1 MSIGMSKD
9 DVSLQVSPVVDARGS
24 RTQLRSMGLYAV
36 VLLFLA
42 FCLFP
47 LLVLFL
53 SAFKTDAEIMRG
65 ALVVSHP
72 TIDNF
77 ENIFFVFGGGGI
89 GQYLVNSVMVAV
101 VSTVIA
107 TTLGATAA
115 YGLSRFK
122 FRLNSDVSFFILSTR
137 FAPPVAFIIPI
148 YVISRAVGLLD
159 TQALL
164 VIIYAAMNLSLVVWV
179 MLDFFNKI
187 PVELEEAALVDG
199 YGRVEIFYRVIL
211 PLVKPGLAASAML
224 SAIFAWNEF
233 IFALMLTQ
241 RFANTVPV
249 FLSMFSGALQLS
261 WGPFMAV
268 GAFAVIPVII
278 GAVIIQRLM
287 RRSISFAAVK

>member
-1 MSIGMSKD
+1 MSIDMSKD
-9 DVSLQVSPVVDARGS
+9 DISLEALPAAGVRGARA
-24 RTQLRSMGLYAV
+24 QLSSAGLYTIV
-36 VLLFLA
+36 ILFLA

-47 LLVLFL
+47 LVILFV

-65 ALVVSHP
+65 ALVVPHP
-72 TIDNF
+72 TIANF

-89 GQYLVNSVMVAV
+89 GKYLLNSVVVAV
-101 VSTVIA
+101 ISTLVA
-107 TTLGATAA
+107 TILGATAA
-115 YGLSRFK
+115 YGLSRFR
-122 FRLNSDVSFFILSTR
+122 FRLNSDISFFILSTR

-148 YVISRAVGLLD
+148 YVISRTVGLLD
-159 TQALL
+159 TWALL
-164 VIIYAAMNLSLVVWV
+164 IIIYAAMNLSLVVWV

-187 PVELEEAALVDG
+187 PIELEEAALVDG

-249 FLSMFSGALQLS
+249 YLSMFSGALQLS

-268 GAFAVIPVII
+268 GAFAVVPVII
-278 GAVIIQRLM
+278 AAVIIQRLM